1 MTSYSEKLNQLRK
14 HMSEK
19 SIDFY
24 YVPTRDDHNN
34 EYVPEVWQRREWLT
48 GFTGSYGE
56 ALVGLEKAYLWT
68 DPRYYLQA
76 EQELDADHFQLM
88 KQLQGIAAPVSTWLG
103 DNAMNCT
110 VGVDPKVISMSQSR
124 QWSMS
129 LSRVH
134 GELTAIENNWVDAI
148 WKNKP
153 SLSFHPIRILD
164 KKYTGFSASEKLA
177 RVREAMQHAGAESFV
192 ISQLDEI
199 AWLFNIR
206 GDDIPF
212 NPLVISYAIVTMQD
226 AFLFVNLNAVSQAD
240 LSYFADQNIALE
252 PYEQFAES
260 LQKLTGAVWVDPST
274 TSWWVELQLD
284 QAFLVEKASPILL
297 MKSIKNKTEL
307 AGMREAH
314 RIDAI
319 AVVKFLQW
327 IENHWRDGVDEI
339 SAADQLEK
347 CRREDLR
354 CKDLSF
360 TTICGFAD
368 HGAIVHYRAEK
379 ETAHTITD
387 QEMLLVDSGGQYFEG
402 TTDITRTI
410 HLGAPTAE
418 QKKHFTL
425 VLKGHLALRHTPF
438 PDGACGE
445 HINTI
450 ARTPLWE
457 MGMDFGHGT
466 GHGVGCYLC
475 VHEGPQRIAFGAS
488 GVPLKPGMVVSNE
501 PGLYF
506 TGKYGIRIENLCEI
520 IEKIPAKNSLTGN
533 GPFYSMADLTM
544 VPYARNLID
553 TQLLSAQEIQWI
565 NEYHRDIYKLLA
577 NDLSDD
583 ARKWLEAATKSL

>member
-1 MTSYSEKLNQLRK
+1 MTSVIEKLSQLRK
-14 HMSEK
+14 HMMEK
-19 SIDFY
+19 SIDLY

-56 ALVGLEKAYLWT
+56 ALIGLEKAYLWT
-68 DPRYYLQA
+68 DPRYFLQA
-76 EQELDADHFQLM
+76 EQELDANHFQLM
-88 KQLQGIAAPVSTWLG
+88 RQLQGVVAPVSTWLG
-103 DNAMNCT
+103 DNAINCT

-124 QWSMS
+124 QWSMA

-153 SLSFHPIRILD
+153 PLSFQPIRTLD
-164 KKYTGFSASEKLA
+164 VKYTGSIASEKLTQI
-177 RVREAMQHAGAESFV
+177 REKMQHSGATSFV

-206 GDDIPF
+206 GNDIPF
-212 NPLVISYAIVTMQD
+212 NPLVISYAIVTMD
-226 AFLFVNLNAVSQAD
+226 EAFLFVNLKAVAQSE
-240 LSYFADQNIALE
+240 LMYFADQSITLMPYDQFVNAL
-252 PYEQFAES
+252 Q
-260 LQKLTGAVWVDPST
+260 QLTGAVWVDPAT

-284 QAFLVEKASPILL
+284 QAFLIEKPSPILL

-307 AGMREAH
+307 LGMREAH
-314 RIDAI
+314 RLDAI

-327 IENHWRDGVDEI
+327 IENHWREGVNEI
-339 SAADQLEK
+339 SAADKLEAF
-347 CRREDLR
+347 RREEVR

-360 TTICGFAD
+360 STICGFAD
-368 HGAIVHYRAEK
+368 HGAIVHYRAEPS
-379 ETAHTITD
+379 TAHTITD

-410 HLGAPTAE
+410 HLGSPTAE
-418 QKKHFTL
+418 QRKHFTL

-450 ARTPLWE
+450 ARAPLWE
-457 MGMDFGHGT
+457 VGMDFGHGT

-475 VHEGPQRIAFGAS
+475 VHEGPQRIGFGAS

-506 TGKYGIRIENLCEI
+506 SQKYGIRIENLCEI
-520 IEKIPAKNSLTGN
+520 VERIPAQQSLTGN
-533 GPFYSMADLTM
+533 GPFYGLCDLTM

-553 TQLLSAQEIQWI
+553 KQLLSTKEIQWVD
-565 NEYHRDIYKLLA
+565 EYHAAIDQLLSK
-577 NDLSDD
+577 DLSPAVAD
-583 ARKWLEAATKSL
+583 WLKRATAPL